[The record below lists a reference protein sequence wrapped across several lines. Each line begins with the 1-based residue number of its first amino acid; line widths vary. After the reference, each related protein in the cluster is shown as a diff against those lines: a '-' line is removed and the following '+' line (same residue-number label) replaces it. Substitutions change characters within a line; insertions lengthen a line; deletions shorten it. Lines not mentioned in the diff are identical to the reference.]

1 MRKKYNLIYIQL
13 LLRKHGIFCGD
24 DGYYV
29 HKNRNGKIVRLKL
42 QKFNLDAFLMKYGDE

>member
-1 MRKKYNLIYIQL
+1 MRKKYNLIDIQN
-13 LLRKHGIFCGD
+13 LLRKHGIVAQD

-42 QKFNLDAFLMKYGDE
+42 SKFNLDAFLMKYGK